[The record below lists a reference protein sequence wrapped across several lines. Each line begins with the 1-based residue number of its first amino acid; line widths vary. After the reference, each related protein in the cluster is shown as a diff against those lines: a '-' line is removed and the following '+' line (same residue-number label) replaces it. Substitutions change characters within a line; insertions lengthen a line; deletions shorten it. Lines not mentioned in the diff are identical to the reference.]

1 MWVGGVRGWAEGQR
15 ARGSVTG
22 KENDIIR
29 LITAHLTAASTKAFS
44 SGDEACMRNTIFF
57 KISKKKPLNFKT
69 LVKEY

>member
-1 MWVGGVRGWAEGQR
+1 MRGWAEGQR

-29 LITAHLTAASTKAFS
+29 AHLTAASTKAFS

-57 KISKKKPLNFKT
+57 KISKNKPLNFKT